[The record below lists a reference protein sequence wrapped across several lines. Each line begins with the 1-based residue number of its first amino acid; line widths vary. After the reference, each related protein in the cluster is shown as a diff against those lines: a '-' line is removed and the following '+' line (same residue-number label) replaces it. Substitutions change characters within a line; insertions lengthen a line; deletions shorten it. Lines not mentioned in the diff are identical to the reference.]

1 MLILGGIG
9 IWTVS
14 ALSTA
19 IETSQISSHALRNH
33 MSADMMHD
41 ALRADVLGAIEAGGS
56 GTAEAKSN
64 VRADLAEHV
73 QNFQESLKANEA
85 LDLPKEITAAFRD
98 LKDPLAEYIGAAE
111 KIVAQALTDPAAA
124 RGDMPLFMAAFSK
137 LESAMAK
144 ATDLIE
150 TDVNAKAEADAS
162 LASLAKLLMI
172 GALAVGVAAA
182 VLLNILIAR
191 SVVPPISKM
200 TEAMAHLADGNTDVD
215 VPGATRKDEIGS
227 MAAAVEVFKQNAI
240 KVRQHEQEQA
250 GQKARAEAE
259 KRAMMNK
266 LADQF
271 ESEVMGVVQAVS
283 ASAEQLQQNAGSM
296 SAAAEE
302 TSRQSTAV
310 AAAAEQTTANV
321 QTVSSAAEELAK
333 SIREISEQVSAAANA
348 TSAASDQAEG
358 TVALVQ
364 SLVTS
369 AQRIGEV
376 VGLISDVSAQT
387 NLLALNAT
395 IEAARAGEAG
405 RGFAVVA
412 QEVKQ
417 LAAQTSKATED
428 ISSQIQAVQT
438 ATAEVVKAIGGISSS
453 IGNIDEI
460 SAAIATA
467 VEEQGASTQ
476 EIARN
481 VEQAATGTREVSAN
495 IVGVTQAA
503 GQTGKVSEE
512 IVNAAVSLAEQSR
525 ALRGQVGSF
534 IERVRAA

>member
-1 MLILGGIG
+1 MARPTKSLRRNFLVNGAATAGLMLLLGGIG
-9 IWTVS
+9 IWTVTS
-14 ALSTA
+14 LSTA
-19 IETSQISSHALRNH
+19 IANSQVSSQAMRNH
-33 MSADMMHD
+33 MTADMMHD
-41 ALRADVLGAIEAGGS
+41 ALRADVLGALEAGASGS
-56 GTAEAKSN
+56 EQAKTD
-64 VRADLAEHV
+64 VRADLAEHTKTFRKSV
-73 QNFQESLKANEA
+73 EENAGLS
-85 LDLPKEITAAFRD
+85 LPKEIAAAFVD
-98 LKDPLAEYIGAAE
+98 LKEPLSQYLVAAD
-111 KIVAQALTDPAAA
+111 KMVTQALLEPAIA
-124 RGDMPLFMAAFSK
+124 RPSMPAFMDAFSQ
-137 LESAMAK
+137 LEEAMAK
-144 ATDLIE
+144 ATEIIE
-150 TDVNAKAEADAS
+150 SHVAAKSEADVA
-162 LASLAKLLMI
+162 LANFAKLLMI
-172 GALAVGVAAA
+172 GALAVGVVAAA
-182 VLLNILIAR
+182 LLNLLIAR
-191 SVVPPISKM
+191 SVVPPISRM
-200 TEAMAHLADGNTDVD
+200 TDAMAELAEGRTDVE
-215 VPGATRKDEIGS
+215 VPGAARKDEIGS

-240 KVRQHEQEQA
+240 RVREHEQDQA

-259 KRAMMNK
+259 KRAMMNR

-283 ASAEQLQQNAGSM
+283 ASAQQLQQNAGSM

-333 SIREISEQVSAAANA
+333 SIREISQQVSSAANA
-348 TSAASDQAEG
+348 TSAASDQAAG
-358 TVALVQ
+358 TVNLVQ

-369 AQRIGEV
+369 AQR
-376 VGLISDVSAQT
+376 
-387 NLLALNAT
+387 
-395 IEAARAGEAG
+395 EAARAGEAG

-428 ISSQIQAVQT
+428 ITSQIQAVQT
-438 ATAEVVKAIGGISSS
+438 ATSEVVKAITGISAS

-481 VEQAATGTREVSAN
+481 VEQAASGTREVSAN

-512 IVNAAVSLAEQSR
+512 IVNAAVSLAEQSN